1 MPLSL
6 TFQPRPFPARGPP
19 SSEKLPEQRMV
30 QKERRTHA
38 FQKRSSCV
46 PESFHSLSQW
56 KEVEM
61 QINPQFISALGM
73 NYVTLVVG

>member
-1 MPLSL
+1 MLSKSGRRVC
-6 TFQPRPFPARGPP
+6 QP
-19 SSEKLPEQRMV
+19 
-30 QKERRTHA
+30 ER
-38 FQKRSSCV
+38 
-46 PESFHSLSQW
+46 FHSLSQW